1 MNKYS
6 LNNMLKTC
14 AERFTHK
21 EKYRKYGEMA
31 VNGSTGPN
39 AMMSTICPDEEGND
53 TCDYSQVSR
62 AYLDENGDIFSFPKE
77 EVSTSLIF
85 LLLLTIV
92 IWAYALY
99 ILIKYWDNLPSWA
112 KVIGIIG
119 LCSNGMV
126 GGPFITLMAV
136 YFGNMNEGENKNIF
150 M

>member
-14 AERFTHK
+14 TEHFTNK
-21 EKYRKYGEMA
+21 EKYRRYKDMT
-31 VNGSTGPN
+31 NSSTGPN
-39 AMMSTICPDEEGND
+39 AMLSTICPDSD

-85 LLLLTIV
+85 LLFLTLV
-92 IWAYALY
+92 IWVYTLY
-99 ILIKYWDNLPSWA
+99 IFIKYWNNLPPWA

-119 LCSNGMV
+119 LTSNGMV
-126 GGPFITLMAV
+126 GGPFITLLAV
-136 YFGNMNEGENKNIF
+136 YFGNMNEGSGDNKNMF

>member
-14 AERFTHK
+14 AEHFTNK
-21 EKYRKYGEMA
+21 EKYRRYRDMA
-31 VNGSTGPN
+31 NSPTGPN
-39 AMMSTICPDEEGND
+39 ALMSEICPDDD

-85 LLLLTIV
+85 LLLLTLI
-92 IWAYALY
+92 IWVYALY
-99 ILIKYWDNLPSWA
+99 ILIKYWNNLPPWA

-119 LCSNGMV
+119 LTSNGMV
-126 GGPFITLMAV
+126 GGPFITLLAV
-136 YFGNMNEGENKNIF
+136 YFGNMNEGGGDNKNIF